1 MRSNPPITT
10 TTTIGRSNRPTT
22 PRHARRDR
30 ATPGRS
36 GPLAPRDGVSSGPA
50 PRPRGADHTRR
61 QGHDGAA
68 NAICSLFA
76 RLISDQPAVLFSL
89 NKPATSNQ
97 SAVLFSQNKQHQSS
111 ATSQP
116 NRLLVVSSAQGRGA
130 GPLSNLAT
138 RNRRACTFSCPGP
151 SPTPAP
157 ACAGVF
163 APFLRPR
170 PTPIRS
176 SARARWQGSAKC
188 RGRRGRVAPAPA
200 GGPGE

>member
-97 SAVLFSQNKQHQSS
+97 SAVLFSQNKPAPVISHQPTEQAVGRVLS
-111 ATSQP
+111 P
-116 NRLLVVSSAQGRGA
+116 GQGR
-130 GPLSNLAT
+130 
-138 RNRRACTFSCPGP
+138 RA
-151 SPTPAP
+151 
-157 ACAGVF
+157 
-163 APFLRPR
+163 
-170 PTPIRS
+170 PI
-176 SARARWQGSAKC
+176 
-188 RGRRGRVAPAPA
+188 
-200 GGPGE
+200 

>member
-22 PRHARRDR
+22 PRHATPRTQRSRDAR
-30 ATPGRS
+30 PVG
-36 GPLAPRDGVSSGPA
+36 APRAARWRVVRPGAEAARRGPHTTA
-50 PRPRGADHTRR
+50 GPRRRG
-61 QGHDGAA
+61 QC
-68 NAICSLFA
+68 N
-76 RLISDQPAVLFSL
+76 
-89 NKPATSNQ
+89 
-97 SAVLFSQNKQHQSS
+97 
-111 ATSQP
+111 
-116 NRLLVVSSAQGRGA
+116 LVVSSAQGRGA